1 MSQKISPPG
10 MDVIYL
16 AVLCFLLTVSTAGA
30 RANEESGNRVIA
42 SVDGEPIYLSEV
54 DEMVSEEISSAR
66 EYIYET
72 RVSAIDSI
80 IRKKVIEQ
88 AAGKAGLST
97 DEYWKMLNNVDIPA
111 PSRERVTEY
120 MDSDFYEDFS
130 ELPLEV
136 QQVLNHALFVL
147 TEYELS
153 RLDRESAIE
162 KRIDAMLVEAR
173 VAIRL
178 QPLSAWGERVDVP
191 TGSTL
196 YLGNNNAPI
205 DMVVFYAFDC
215 PMCAT
220 YHDTLLSIVDEYN
233 PWIKLSIK
241 HFPLDEEGPAMI
253 AAKGVVCGNHWGQ
266 SWPMFNGLQSTYE
279 EGIAA
284 VMEIARLNG
293 ISDKEMRQCLGN
305 HKTIEQVY
313 NDIELGEELGVNG
326 TPQTYINGIA
336 LSGKR
341 SAWEIRG
348 IIEGILEQERNTVA
362 SF

>member
-1 MSQKISPPG
+1 MNQRIAIPSTE
-10 MDVIYL
+10 VIYL
-16 AVLCFLLTVSTAGA
+16 AVLYFLLLISTANA
-30 RANEESGNRVIA
+30 QSSEDSANRVIA
-42 SVDGEPIYLSEV
+42 SVDGEPIYLADV
-54 DEMVSEEISSAR
+54 DEMISDEISAAR

-80 IRKKVIEQ
+80 IRERVIGQ
-88 AAGKAGLST
+88 AASQAGLST
-97 DEYWKMLNNVDIPA
+97 DEYWESLSSLEVAA
-111 PSRERVTEY
+111 PSRERVNEY
-120 MDSDFYEDFS
+120 MDSDFDESFT
-130 ELPLEV
+130 ELPLEIR
-136 QQVLNHALFVL
+136 QVMHHAVFVL
-147 TEYELS
+147 AEYELTQ
-153 RLDRESAIE
+153 LDREEALE
-162 KRIDAMLVEAR
+162 KRIDALVEKAR
-173 VAIRL
+173 IAIRL
-178 QPLSAWGERVDVP
+178 RPLSAWGERVEVP
-191 TGSTL
+191 TGNAL
-196 YLGNNNAPI
+196 YMGNNSAPI

-220 YHDTLLSIVDEYN
+220 YHDTLLPIVDEYK

-293 ISDKEMRQCLGN
+293 ISDKEMRQCLAD